1 MRTFKYGRVTAVQ
14 VLVFCFV
21 DLLATNF
28 LLAAIVTYAV
38 SKGLSIVRF
47 KRIHDRR
54 HNANQLKII
63 FRFVFGRSN
72 LATKTLIDRR
82 FLI

>member
-1 MRTFKYGRVTAVQ
+1 MNTNHDSVFLYDNICDNTTDEKNDMRASVLQ

-21 DLLATNF
+21 DLLATDF

-47 KRIHDRR
+47 
-54 HNANQLKII
+54 
-63 FRFVFGRSN
+63 
-72 LATKTLIDRR
+72 
-82 FLI
+82 